1 MISCLR
7 GFLYEIGPE
16 SIIIDLNGLGLE
28 VLLHQRALA
37 ALPRVGESL
46 FLHTHLQVL
55 DNDFKL
61 YGFLEKEELKLFK
74 TLLGVSG
81 MGAKGAMNIL
91 AAMENMSRAGAA
103 YRRIARRLNGED
115 VPIYSLED
123 PENIMDKFK
132 KILKL
137 AR

>member
-1 MISCLR
+1 
-7 GFLYEIGPE
+7 
-16 SIIIDLNGLGLE
+16 
-28 VLLHQRALA
+28 
-37 ALPRVGESL
+37 
-46 FLHTHLQVL
+46 
-55 DNDFKL
+55 
-61 YGFLEKEELKLFK
+61 
-74 TLLGVSG
+74 
-81 MGAKGAMNIL
+81 
-91 AAMENMSRAGAA
+91 MENMSRAGAA